1 MMFSLTQAQGW
12 IADAKLVGDGNT
24 RVERICTDSR
34 QAKAGDLFVPLIGE
48 RFDAHAFI
56 GQVIGAG
63 VRAVLSAQSLSP
75 DALID
80 GQVQRGMI
88 HGLQVPDTTL
98 ALQQLAAGW
107 RRQFALPVIAVTGSN
122 GKTTVK
128 EMIASI
134 LRVAYGDC
142 LLYTSDAA

>member
-80 GQVQRGMI
+80 GQVQRGVI

-98 ALQQLAAGW
+98 ALH
-107 RRQFALPVIAVTGSN
+107 LPVDQGI
-122 GKTTVK
+122 
-128 EMIASI
+128 
-134 LRVAYGDC
+134 RR
-142 LLYTSDAA
+142 

>member
-1 MMFSLTQAQGW
+1 MFSLEQAQSW
-12 IADAKLVGDGNT
+12 IDGSRLVGDPHYEVQ
-24 RVERICTDSR
+24 RVCTDSR
-34 QAKAGDLFVPLIGE
+34 DAKAGDLFVPLVGE

-80 GQVQRGMI
+80 GEVQRGVI

-107 RRQFALPVIAVTGSN
+107 RQIGRAHV
-122 GKTTVK
+122 
-128 EMIASI
+128 
-134 LRVAYGDC
+134 
-142 LLYTSDAA
+142 

>member
-1 MMFSLTQAQGW
+1 MFTLAQAQSW
-12 IADAKLVGDGNT
+12 IKDAKLVGDADH
-24 RVERICTDSR
+24 RVDRVCTDSR
-34 QAKAGDLFVPLIGE
+34 QAKSGDLFVPLVGE

-80 GQVQRGMI
+80 GQIQRGVI
-88 HGLQVPDTTL
+88 HGLQVPDTTT

-107 RRQFALPVIAVTGSN
+107 RREFSF
-122 GKTTVK
+122 
-128 EMIASI
+128 
-134 LRVAYGDC
+134 
-142 LLYTSDAA
+142 LLSR